1 MHPPLKSLFYKVS
14 EKKRAKTYGGPRFYR
29 SSARYTMYDTM
40 PADEP
45 GWKADPFAGEILR
58 VEPFV
63 ETLVARGA
71 RDPGS

>member
-1 MHPPLKSLFYKVS
+1 
-14 EKKRAKTYGGPRFYR
+14 
-29 SSARYTMYDTM
+29 MYDTM